1 LRGCDAIRAVSR
13 PEGESL
19 AKILVIE
26 DDATFLGLLRVHLS
40 SAGHQVRIAEDAAI
54 GLRAV
59 IADPPDLV
67 ILDIYV
73 PYLDG
78 LELLEALR
86 LDPATRDIPVI
97 VLTGRGDDDTYAKAQ
112 RIGVADYFTK
122 PIQGDQLLAS
132 IAKHV
137 RGGSA
142 AAS

>member
-1 LRGCDAIRAVSR
+1 
-13 PEGESL
+13 L

-40 SAGHQVRIAEDAAI
+40 NAGHQVRIAEDAAI

-59 IADPPDLV
+59 VAEAPDLI

-97 VLTGRGDDDTYAKAQ
+97 VLTGRGDDETHAKAQ
-112 RIGVADYFTK
+112 QIGVADYFTK

-132 IAKHV
+132 IAKHL
-137 RGGSA
+137 RAGGA
-142 AAS
+142 

>member
-1 LRGCDAIRAVSR
+1 M
-13 PEGESL
+13 

-40 SAGHQVRIAEDAAI
+40 NAGHQVRIAEDAAI

-59 IADPPDLV
+59 VAEAPDLI

-97 VLTGRGDDDTYAKAQ
+97 VLTGRGDDETHAKAQ
-112 RIGVADYFTK
+112 QIGVADYFTK

-132 IAKHV
+132 IAKHL
-137 RGGSA
+137 RAGGA
-142 AAS
+142 